1 MIMGAALMLLIAA
14 FIEGFWSPSS
24 ILPPVKWGVAGLLYL
39 LVLAYLLFAGRASS
53 DRSRP

>member
-1 MIMGAALMLLIAA
+1 L
-14 FIEGFWSPSS
+14 S

-39 LVLAYLLFAGRASS
+39 LVLTYLLFAGRASS